1 MPALGN
7 DYQNAKPMDDFTPI
21 PVGDYKAVITES
33 EVKQTKAGDGQYLNL
48 RVEIIEGEYSGR
60 IVFVILNLWNPNPK
74 AVEIANRELATIVAA
89 VGKPGAQNS
98 EELHNIP
105 MTIKVGLEQG
115 KPWVDTSGVQ
125 HDGEPK
131 NKIKNYLPYAAPV
144 TTQGANGNP
153 ITVQTKPAPL
163 QGNVHQGATTSGT
176 ATPPIN
182 PATGLPYKLWENW
195 PGKNQ

>member
-48 RVEIIEGEYSGR
+48 RVEIIEGEYQGR
-60 IVFVILNLWNPNPK
+60 IIFVILNLWNPNPK

-105 MTIKVGLEQG
+105 MTIKVGIQPGQG
-115 KPWVDTSGVQ
+115 EYGPS
-125 HDGEPK
+125 
-131 NKIKNYLPYAAPV
+131 NRIKNYLPYSAQQAAP
-144 TTQGANGNP
+144 AAP
-153 ITVQTKPAPL
+153 ITVQTKPAP
-163 QGNVHQGATTSGT
+163 NGT
-176 ATPPIN
+176 QTPPIN
-182 PATGLPYKLWENW
+182 PATGLPYKPWENW
-195 PGKNQ
+195 PGK

>member
-33 EVKQTKAGDGQYLNL
+33 EVKPTKAGDGQYLSL
-48 RVEIIEGEYSGR
+48 RVEIIEGEYQGR
-60 IVFVILNLWNPNPK
+60 IIFVILNLWNPNPK

-105 MTIKVGLEQG
+105 MTIKVGISAG
-115 KPWVDTSGVQ
+115 N
-125 HDGEPK
+125 GEYGPQ
-131 NKIKNYLPYAAPV
+131 NKIKNYMAYSAAP
-144 TTQGANGNP
+144 AAP
-153 ITVQTKPAPL
+153 IQVQTKPAP
-163 QGNVHQGATTSGT
+163 QANTGAAHSNTGT
-176 ATPPIN
+176 QTPPIN
-182 PATGLPYKLWENW
+182 PATGLPYKPWENW

>member
-33 EVKQTKAGDGQYLNL
+33 EVKQTKAGDGQYLNMK
-48 RVEIIEGEYSGR
+48 VEIIEGEYQGR
-60 IVFVILNLWNPNPK
+60 IIFVILNLWNPNPK

-105 MTIKVGLEQG
+105 MTIKVGIQPGQG
-115 KPWVDTSGVQ
+115 EYGPS
-125 HDGEPK
+125 
-131 NKIKNYLPYAAPV
+131 NRIKNYLPYAAPS
-144 TTQGANGNP
+144 AAAP
-153 ITVQTKPAPL
+153 IQVQTKPAPVAAV
-163 QGNVHQGATTSGT
+163 Q
-176 ATPPIN
+176 PPIN
-182 PATGLPYKLWENW
+182 PATGLPYKPWENW

>member
-1 MPALGN
+1 MAPVPIAGKGIEQMPALGT
-7 DYQNAKPMDDFTPI
+7 DYQNAPLMDDFTPI

-33 EVKQTKAGDGQYLNL
+33 EVKQTKAGDGQYLSL
-48 RVEIIEGEYSGR
+48 RVEIIEGEYQGR
-60 IVFVILNLWNPNPK
+60 IIFVILNLWNPNPK

-131 NKIKNYLPYAAPV
+131 NRIKNYLPYAAPAAAQSAPV
-144 TTQGANGNP
+144 Q
-153 ITVQTKPAPL
+153 VQTKPAPT
-163 QGNVHQGATTSGT
+163 GA

-182 PATGLPYKLWENW
+182 PATGAPYKPWENW
-195 PGKNQ
+195 PGKN